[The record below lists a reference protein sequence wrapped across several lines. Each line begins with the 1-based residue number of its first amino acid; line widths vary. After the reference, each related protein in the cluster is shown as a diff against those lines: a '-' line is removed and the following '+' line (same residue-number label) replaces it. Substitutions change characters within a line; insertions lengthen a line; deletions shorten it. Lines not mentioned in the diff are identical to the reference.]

1 MKHIFFFLGVTLLL
15 ASCTPEPTADYKME
29 VSGEV
34 SPVNVAF
41 TNTSE
46 NAETYLWDFGD
57 GQTSN
62 EENPIHTYELWGTFN
77 ITLTAMNGDK
87 STISQQRSITLIEP
101 RRKVIE
107 IVTNFGTMS
116 AELSNYTPK
125 HRDNFVK
132 LAKEGYFKDLLFHRV
147 MEGFMI
153 QGGDPESR
161 NAPANKQ
168 LGNGGPGYT
177 IPAEMVDGLHHYKG
191 ALAAA
196 RQPDGVN
203 PQKASSG
210 SQFYIVHGRSID
222 DAQLHQASQR
232 KSFAYTEA
240 EKNYYKQ
247 NGGVPFLDKD
257 YTVFGYVREGLEI
270 VDMIAG
276 QPVSSTN
283 PNRPIKD
290 IKIFSVNIVE

>member
-1 MKHIFFFLGVTLLL
+1 MGVTLLL
-15 ASCTPEPTADYKME
+15 ASCTPEPIADYKME